1 MFDGMKNV
9 TEKEK
14 RRFIAAI
21 LKADEAQNAEKAG
34 DLVEA
39 IALYRQAIE
48 ICPPCETRGDYQ
60 VLLGDHLFD
69 QGDAAG
75 AEVEFLAAIA
85 GETSYPYEAFRRL
98 AFALGAQ
105 GKFDEAIGALGRAID
120 LGEDFAFATQSA
132 AVYMIARNYMQNAID
147 AVAPQPALVES
158 DPDFHRRLVMVRAEL
173 ARLAGDMAGLQSALD
188 MAVTLRAR
196 DDSEMDGDVAFWL
209 AVLDRVSGRD
219 ELRPEILSAFD
230 DTPPH
235 WPRLAWDVINERSS
249 PENLI
254 SALEG
259 ESWTRRAEILSQYRR
274 LAGLLAEKDGDATEA
289 RNHYRAART
298 EPFTQ
303 WCLDYHLAG
312 IGLAR
317 LGAA

>member
-1 MFDGMKNV
+1 MFDVMENA
-9 TEKEK
+9 TQKEK
-14 RRFIAAI
+14 KRFLAAI

-34 DLVEA
+34 DFAQA

-75 AEVEFLAAIA
+75 AEAVFRSAIA
-85 GETSYPYEAFRRL
+85 GEASYPYEAFRRL

-132 AVYMIARNYMQNAID
+132 AVYMIARNRMQNAVD
-147 AVAPQPALVES
+147 AVAPQAARAES

-173 ARLAGDMAGLQSALD
+173 ARLAGDTAGLQLALD
-188 MAVTLRAR
+188 TAATLRAH
-196 DDSEMDGDVAFWL
+196 DDSEMDGDVALWL
-209 AVLDRVSGRD
+209 AVLDRISGRD
-219 ELRPEILSAFD
+219 DLRPEVLSAFD

-235 WPRLAWDVINERSS
+235 WPRLAWDVIDGRNSS
-249 PENLI
+249 ENLS

-274 LAGLLAEKDGDATEA
+274 LAGLLAEKDGDVAVA
-289 RNHYRAART
+289 RNHYRAARS

-303 WCLDYHLAG
+303 WRLDYHLAG
-312 IGLAR
+312 IGLGR